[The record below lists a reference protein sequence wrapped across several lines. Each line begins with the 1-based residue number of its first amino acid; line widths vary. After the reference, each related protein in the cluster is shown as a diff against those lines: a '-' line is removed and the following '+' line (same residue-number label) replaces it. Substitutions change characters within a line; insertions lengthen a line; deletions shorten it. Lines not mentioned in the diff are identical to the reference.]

1 MMDKPSALGVGMIYS
16 PGLEPAF
23 EAGADLVDV
32 IEIEPQLRRGPDGR
46 YRLREEIFGPSER
59 VAKPKLIHG
68 VGFPV
73 GGTAGPDERD
83 LAAFVEAI
91 DRTGAPWASEHL
103 SFNQV
108 RAAGR
113 EFFGGFLLPPVQSP
127 AAVRLAARNIRAV
140 AGLLPVPFAFETGV
154 NYLERLPGEMTDGAF
169 FAAVAEEADCGIL
182 LDLHNLWCNERNGRQ
197 SVLDALAEMPLDRVW
212 EVHLAGGSELDGLW
226 LDAHSSTVPEPLCE
240 LAAQVLP
247 CLPNLG
253 AVIFEI
259 APEVVG
265 RGLVPP
271 SVVVEQLRCIRELWD
286 AAKDGSPADA
296 VDTAGLQS
304 QRVARTR
311 GSVTVS
317 AAADSLP
324 DPARWESVLG
334 ALTVTGSVSG
344 SAGDGAAGDG
354 SAAADSRDGD
364 GADASEL
371 DLALARTLASD
382 RAMPT
387 LRKVAQSFRSGVVI
401 SSMPLAFRLIMF
413 SAGEQGF
420 HELMKR
426 FWQDNLPRRYPAEEI
441 DDFLAFLRTGEPGIA
456 HLDEVAAYELA
467 TRRVRTQGGEERVRF
482 TCEPVP
488 LLTDLAGFKKPRPT
502 VPGEFE
508 VLVTP

>member
-1 MMDKPSALGVGMIYS
+1 MTDRPSVLGVGMIYS

-32 IEIEPQLRRGPDGR
+32 IEIEPQLRRDPDGR
-46 YRLREEIFGPSER
+46 YRLREEIFGPAER

-91 DRTGAPWASEHL
+91 ERSGSPWASEHL

-113 EFFGGFLLPPVQSP
+113 EYFGGFLLPPVQSP
-127 AAVRLAARNIRAV
+127 ATVRLAARNIRAV

-197 SVLDALAEMPLDRVW
+197 SVLDALAELPLDRVW

-226 LDAHSSTVPEPLCE
+226 LDAHSSAVPEPLYE
-240 LAAQVLP
+240 IAAQVLP

-265 RGLVPP
+265 RGQVPS
-271 SVVVEQLRCIRELWD
+271 SVVVEQLRRIRELWD
-286 AAKDGSPADA
+286 GAKGGPVSDAAD
-296 VDTAGLQS
+296 LES
-304 QRVARTR
+304 QRTVRIREREAVSVVA
-311 GSVTVS
+311 VPVVAVS
-317 AAADSLP
+317 AAADLLP
-324 DPARWESVLG
+324 DPERWESVLG
-334 ALTVTGSVSG
+334 ALTVTGT
-344 SAGDGAAGDG
+344 
-354 SAAADSRDGD
+354 
-364 GADASEL
+364 ADAG
-371 DLALARTLASD
+371 DLALARTLAAD

-387 LRKVAQSFRSGVVI
+387 LRKLAQSFRSGVVVNT
-401 SSMPLAFRLIMF
+401 MPLAFRLIMF

-426 FWQDNLPRRYPAEEI
+426 FWQDNFPRRYPAEEI
-441 DDFLAFLRTGEPGIA
+441 DDFLAFLRTGGSGIA

-467 TRRVRTQGGEERVRF
+467 TRRVRTLGGEERVRF
-482 TCEPVP
+482 TCEPLP